1 MIANIWGV
9 AHHTGCHVR
18 RSWRG
23 EGGWGR
29 TADRQ
34 GDHVEEG
41 DNQIPGE
48 SGAQMLMPRL
58 AMALRLLV
66 LSGHQ
71 WSLSS
76 VLSPSGSSG
85 SPNLSCG
92 YFLCSG
98 MLNWSRHPGCPL
110 QGGVRGRSE
119 WIPGLLVGLL
129 LPQSVT
135 AILAP
140 VTLLISFTLVLGDPG
155 VNAAGGGAPSPFQ
168 DFPLRA
174 GLLGHPLPGPV
185 LTGQRFSLW
194 ATCMRL
200 TVF

>member
-1 MIANIWGV
+1 MGDLPSTKDFKQEDDCQ
-9 AHHTGCHVR
+9 HLGSGTPTGCHVR

-23 EGGWGR
+23 EVGWGR

-48 SGAQMLMPRL
+48 SGAQTLMPRL
-58 AMALRLLV
+58 AMALRLLL

-98 MLNWSRHPGCPL
+98 MLNWSRHPWLSASG
-110 QGGVRGRSE
+110 RGK
-119 WIPGLLVGLL
+119 G
-129 LPQSVT
+129 
-135 AILAP
+135 
-140 VTLLISFTLVLGDPG
+140 
-155 VNAAGGGAPSPFQ
+155 
-168 DFPLRA
+168 
-174 GLLGHPLPGPV
+174 
-185 LTGQRFSLW
+185 
-194 ATCMRL
+194 
-200 TVF
+200 